1 MSARIAALAVCE
13 TVLFLLLKK
22 YKPELCPL
30 CEISAVLALFF
41 IIMPEIRGLKDTVS
55 ELFGTAGIA
64 SDFFSVLLKV
74 LGLSIITELCADMC
88 RDSGQTALAAKIE
101 FFGTV
106 SVLAAAMPVFKA
118 VLQLITA
125 ASGV

>member
-55 ELFGTAGIA
+55 ELLGTAGID
-64 SDFFSVLLKV
+64 SDFFAVLLKV

-106 SVLAAAMPVFKA
+106 SVLVAAMPVFKA

>member
-55 ELFGTAGIA
+55 ELLGTAGIA
-64 SDFFSVLLKV
+64 SDFFSVFLKV

-88 RDSGQTALAAKIE
+88 RDSWNWQKNNPNGYD
-101 FFGTV
+101 G
-106 SVLAAAMPVFKA
+106 
-118 VLQLITA
+118 
-125 ASGV
+125 